1 MSLDDWSILNGMK
14 TQATRDKLVQIGA
27 ELIAERG
34 YNATG
39 INAVLKAA
47 DVPKGSF
54 YHYFS
59 SKEDFGL
66 AVIDVSAEGYAA
78 RLEAILAD
86 RSVPP
91 LQRLKRYFAT
101 GRSDMVDC
109 DHAVGCLIGNLGQEL
124 SGQSA
129 RFRDRLN
136 QVLCNWERLFADCL
150 RDGQTLGEIRGD
162 LDPDALASFI
172 LSGWEGALI
181 RAKTVKS
188 VAPLERFEAVLL
200 DCLRP
205 VR

>member
-1 MSLDDWSILNGMK
+1 M
-14 TQATRDKLVQIGA
+14 
-27 ELIAERG
+27 ELIAEHG

-39 INAVLKAA
+39 INTVLKAA
-47 DVPKGSF
+47 AVPKGSF

-66 AVIDVSAEGYAA
+66 AVIDATAEGYTA

-86 RSVPP
+86 RDVPA
-91 LQRLKRYFAT
+91 LQRLQRYFAA
-101 GRSDMVDC
+101 GRADMVGC
-109 DHAVGCLIGNLGQEL
+109 DHARGCLIGNLGQEL
-124 SGQSA
+124 SGHSA

-136 QVLCNWERLFADCL
+136 QVLCGWERLFAGCL
-150 RDGQTLGEIRGD
+150 RDGQALGEIRAD
-162 LDPDALASFI
+162 LEPEALSSFI

-200 DCLRP
+200 ACLRP
-205 VR
+205 C